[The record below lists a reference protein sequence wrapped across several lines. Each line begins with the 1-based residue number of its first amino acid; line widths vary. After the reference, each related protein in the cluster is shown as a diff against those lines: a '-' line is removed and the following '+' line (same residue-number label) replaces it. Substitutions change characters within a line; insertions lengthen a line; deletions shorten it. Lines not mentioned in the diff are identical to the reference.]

1 MLLMKTRNLQLQQ
14 IDTKI
19 SSLQPLRDLPVPATG
34 WLKAIRLSLGM
45 SLEQLGRKLGIA
57 KQNALALERRE
68 QQGAV
73 TINSLREA
81 AAAMDMELV
90 YGFVPKDGTLEALIN
105 RKAHE
110 VAREI
115 VLMASQTMVLEDQG
129 NSNQR
134 LEKAIE
140 ERAKEIKDKMPKL
153 LWD

>member
-1 MLLMKTRNLQLQQ
+1 MKTRNLQLQQ
-14 IDTKI
+14 IDAKI
-19 SSLQPLRDLPVPATG
+19 SGLKHLRDLPIPPTG

-68 QQGAV
+68 QLGAV

-81 AAAMDMELV
+81 AAAMDLELV
-90 YGFVPKDGTLEALIN
+90 YGFVPKDGTLQALID
-105 RKAHE
+105 RKAYE
-110 VAREI
+110 VAKEI
-115 VLMASQTMVLEDQG
+115 IKMASQTMVLEDQG

-140 ERAKEIKDKMPKL
+140 ERAKEIKEKMPKL

>member
-1 MLLMKTRNLQLQQ
+1 
-14 IDTKI
+14 
-19 SSLQPLRDLPVPATG
+19 
-34 WLKAIRLSLGM
+34 M

-73 TINSLREA
+73 TINSLRQA

-129 NSNQR
+129 NSHQR